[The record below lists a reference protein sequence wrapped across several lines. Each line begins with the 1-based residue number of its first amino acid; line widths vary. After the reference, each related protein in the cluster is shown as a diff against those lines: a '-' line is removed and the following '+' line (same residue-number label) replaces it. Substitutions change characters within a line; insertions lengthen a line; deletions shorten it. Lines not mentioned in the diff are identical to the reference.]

1 MRLKDFDFE
10 LPKELI
16 AQYPC
21 RERTSCRLLCL
32 DGNSGGVTDAV
43 FTSLIDYL
51 NPGDLMVFNDT
62 RVIPARIFGAKSTGG
77 AIELLVER
85 LVSQQ
90 NILAHI
96 RSSRAP
102 KVGSRL
108 VFDGGYEACV
118 TGRQDDLFEVSF
130 ADAAKPVLDILDE
143 IGHVPLPP
151 YIVRPDQKADRDD
164 YQTVYGKNPGAVA
177 APTAGLHFDL
187 PYMERIREKGINTAF
202 VTLHVG
208 AGTFQPVKTENIEE
222 HHMHSEYAC
231 MSENTARLIRE
242 TKASGGRVVAVGTT
256 SVRTLESAAGKC
268 ENIEE
273 LGEYSD
279 FTDIFI
285 YPGYKFKVVDAM
297 VTNFHLPQSTLIMLV
312 SAFAGYRHTMDAYNH
327 AVAQK
332 YRFFSYG
339 DAMFVTR
346 KDSPDEI

>member
-1 MRLKDFDFE
+1 MHLKDFDFE

-32 DGNSGGVTDAV
+32 DGNTGGLTDTTFV
-43 FTSLIDYL
+43 SLIDCL

-62 RVIPARIFGAKSTGG
+62 RVIPARIFGNKATGG
-77 AIELLVER
+77 AVELLVER
-85 LVSQQ
+85 MISTTD
-90 NILAHI
+90 ILAHI
-96 RSSRAP
+96 RSSRSP
-102 KVGSRL
+102 KPGSRL
-108 VFDGGYEACV
+108 VFSGGYEATV

-130 ADAAKPVLDILDE
+130 AGAGKSVLEILDL

-151 YIVRPDQKADRDD
+151 YIERPDQDADRDD
-164 YQTVYGKNPGAVA
+164 YQTVYGKVPGAVA

-187 PYMERIREKGINTAF
+187 PFMNRIREKGIRTAF

-231 MSENTARLIRE
+231 MPEETAQMIRE
-242 TKASGGRVVAVGTT
+242 TKAAGGRIVAVGTT
-256 SVRTLESAAGKC
+256 SVRTLESAAAKYGSI
-268 ENIEE
+268 EN
-273 LGEYSD
+273 LKAYSD

-285 YPGYKFKVVDAM
+285 YPGYRYRVTDAL

-312 SAFAGYRHTMDAYNH
+312 SAFAGYRHTMDAYKH
-327 AVAQK
+327 AVDSK

-339 DAMFVTR
+339 DAMFITR
-346 KDSPDEI
+346 KDTPDEI